1 MQGREDAHTAGRIT
15 ALKLY
20 GERNTG
26 TRALAEAIAANV
38 SVPMLRPSARGR
50 IAALDA
56 AVAERAGPLARALPH
71 LRQRVREAVV
81 DEASR
86 PFVATGFGWK
96 HAAPPVDVIL
106 ADARAATT
114 LFVVVTKHPLFFLKS
129 LHRRPHHD
137 VLLRWP
143 KPPLSRFIRQP
154 WQPVERDLIGPGR
167 LVSPADLWTAKARAY
182 RALLDGAPHALHVRY
197 EDFVADYGG
206 TLDSVPDAL
215 GVARR
220 AWTRPDLSTKGDPLG
235 FEDYAG
241 RYRLEDAARGFAPG
255 DLAFLAARLPADL
268 VRSFGY
274 APPAPPI

>member
-1 MQGREDAHTAGRIT
+1 MASPADTEADGRVA

-26 TRALAEAIAANV
+26 TRALAEAIAANFE
-38 SVPMLRPSARGR
+38 VPMMRPSARGR
-50 IAALDA
+50 IATLDA
-56 AVAERAGPLARALPH
+56 AVEERAGLLARTLPH
-71 LRQRVREAVV
+71 LRQRIREDVV

-86 PFVATGFGWK
+86 PFVTAGFGWK

-143 KPPLSRFIRQP
+143 RPSLSRFLRQP
-154 WQPVERDLIGPGR
+154 WQPVERDLIGRGR

-182 RALLDGAPHALHVRY
+182 RALLDAAPHTLHVRY
-197 EDFVADYGG
+197 EDFVADYAG
-206 TLDSVPDAL
+206 TLDRVADAL
-215 GVARR
+215 GRRRR

-241 RYRLEDAARGFAPG
+241 RYRLADAARGFSPA
-255 DLAFLAARLPADL
+255 DLVFLAARLPDDL
-268 VRSFGY
+268 VASFGY
-274 APPAPPI
+274 ALPP

>member
-1 MQGREDAHTAGRIT
+1 MAVEDSEAEAADRIA

-26 TRALAEAIAANV
+26 TRALAEAIAANIE
-38 SVPMLRPSARGR
+38 VPMMRPSARGR
-50 IAALDA
+50 IATLDA
-56 AVAERAGPLARALPH
+56 AVQERAGFFTRAFPH

-86 PFVATGFGWK
+86 PFVASGFGWK

-106 ADARAATT
+106 ADARAAAT

-143 KPPLSRFIRQP
+143 KPSLSRFLRQP
-154 WQPVERDLIGPGR
+154 WQPVERDLIGSGR
-167 LVSPADLWTAKARAY
+167 LASPVDLWTAKARAY
-182 RALLDGAPHALHVRY
+182 RMLLDAAPHTLHVRY
-197 EDFVADYGG
+197 EDFVADYAG
-206 TLDSVPDAL
+206 TLDRVADAL
-215 GVARR
+215 GRR
-220 AWTRPDLSTKGDPLG
+220 RRPWTRPDLSTKGDPLG

-241 RYRLEDAARGFAPG
+241 RYRLEDAARGFSSA
-255 DLAFLAARLPADL
+255 DIAFLATRLPANL
-268 VRSFGY
+268 VASFGY
-274 APPAPPI
+274 SLPA